1 MTAVLAI
8 YGREDIL
15 KYVQGNIETDADKH
29 EIEQLVQSDPM
40 AAKTVIDIEKGHVND
55 TNMVDFLQY
64 RRVQRLKRL
73 AKSVGLLH

>member
-1 MTAVLAI
+1 MAAVLAI

-15 KYVQGNIETDADKH
+15 KYVQGNIETDADRH

-55 TNMVDFLQY
+55 TKMVDFLQY
-64 RRVQRLKRL
+64 RRVQRLKKL

>member
-1 MTAVLAI
+1 MTTVLAI

-64 RRVQRLKRL
+64 RRVQRLKKL

>member
-1 MTAVLAI
+1 MTTVLAI

-40 AAKTVIDIEKGHVND
+40 AAKTVVDIEKGHVND

-64 RRVQRLKRL
+64 RRVQRLKKL